1 MVKAKTKT
9 RLRLQ
14 SPDFIHQIPDLI
26 ILKYYEARLYAIYLY
41 GLIFL
46 IFIEQH
52 VSLIQNESYWQS
64 PEKKRKIEGNMKRE
78 AILVTLRS
86 LEFIHQCYILIW
98 IGYK

>member
-52 VSLIQNESYWQS
+52 MYLLSKMRVTDKVLKN
-64 PEKKRKIEGNMKRE
+64 PEK
-78 AILVTLRS
+78 
-86 LEFIHQCYILIW
+86 
-98 IGYK
+98 